1 MHRVK
6 LLASVGYSLW
16 KLRLI
21 CGKGTAGNT
30 PLRRNLYLERQ
41 SSQTSIPLRQHARI
55 MKMKRSSRV
64 VTVIPLAAIAL
75 LLLEFASRPW
85 TVLRILG
92 LVVTIGASAAL
103 TMARLQLGNSFTILP
118 EANELVTRGI
128 YSKVRNPIYVFSAI
142 AIAGLLLYL
151 NRLRL
156 FWIFLI
162 VIPLQIVRARKE
174 GRVLEERFGEEYR
187 QYKARTWF

>member
-1 MHRVK
+1 M
-6 LLASVGYSLW
+6 
-16 KLRLI
+16 
-21 CGKGTAGNT
+21 
-30 PLRRNLYLERQ
+30 E
-41 SSQTSIPLRQHARI
+41 
-55 MKMKRSSRV
+55 MKRSARV
-64 VTVIPLAAIAL
+64 VTLVPLAAIAL
-75 LLLEFASRPW
+75 LLEFASKPW
-85 TVLRILG
+85 TALRIIG

-118 EANELVTRGI
+118 EANELVTQGI

-142 AIAGLLLYL
+142 GIAGLLLYL
-151 NRLRL
+151 NWLGL

>member
-1 MHRVK
+1 M
-6 LLASVGYSLW
+6 
-16 KLRLI
+16 
-21 CGKGTAGNT
+21 
-30 PLRRNLYLERQ
+30 E
-41 SSQTSIPLRQHARI
+41 
-55 MKMKRSSRV
+55 MKRSARV
-64 VTVIPLAAIAL
+64 VTLVPLAAIAL
-75 LLLEFASRPW
+75 LLLEFASKPW
-85 TVLRILG
+85 TALRIIG

-118 EANELVTRGI
+118 EANELVTQGI

-142 AIAGLLLYL
+142 GIAGLLLYL
-151 NRLRL
+151 NWLGL